1 VRVRVLPGHFAV
13 ARLRAD
19 EPLPAWGPQ
28 GALWSVTRRGEELSI
43 VCLEDVVPGDVA
55 AERGFHALDLPEPM
69 AFDVVG
75 VLASLAAPLAAAGI
89 PILALS
95 TFETDVLLVRDLD
108 GAVAALREAGFA
120 VEDAR

>member
-1 VRVRVLPGHFAV
+1 MRVRVLPGHFAV

>member
-1 VRVRVLPGHFAV
+1 VRVLPGHFAV

-28 GALWSVTRRGEELSI
+28 GPLWSVTRRGDELSVI
-43 VCLEDVVPGDVA
+43 CPEEVVPGDVA

-69 AFDVVG
+69 GFDVVG
-75 VLASLAAPLAAAGI
+75 VLAELTEPLAAAGI
-89 PILALS
+89 PLLAVS
-95 TFETDVLLVRDLD
+95 TYETDVLLVRDLD
-108 GAVAALREAGFA
+108 GALGALRDAGFA

>member
-1 VRVRVLPGHFAV
+1 MRIRVLPGHFAV

-19 EPLPAWGPQ
+19 EPLPGWGPQ
-28 GALWSVTRRGEELSI
+28 GPLWSVTRRGDELSV
-43 VCLEDVVPGDVA
+43 VCLEEVVPADVA

-89 PILALS
+89 PLLTLS
-95 TFETDVLLVRDLD
+95 TYETDVLLVRDLE
-108 GAVAALREAGFA
+108 GALAALRGAGFA

>member
-1 VRVRVLPGHFAV
+1 MRVRVLPGHFAV

-28 GALWSVTRRGEELSI
+28 GPLWSVTRRGDELSV
-43 VCLEDVVPGDVA
+43 VCVEEVVPDGVT
-55 AERGFHALDLPEPM
+55 AERGFHALDLPEPL
-69 AFDVVG
+69 AFDAVG

-89 PILALS
+89 PILAVS

-120 VEDAR
+120 IQDAR